1 MEVAWLHRARWR
13 WRGALLWPTFIVAA
27 PADAVIAHLWPA
39 VGSAESLGS
48 GLLVGLVASLL
59 AVVVG
64 SPALGAALRLL
75 RPGLPVAIARNYGG
89 AIAVS
94 LVTATL
100 VALGLAHRDAIA
112 RSDAL
117 LRDALAR
124 AVAFIGFR
132 APAEF
137 RSNAARPD
145 VLVIQPDAIYRVCVP
160 GREDGRWYCVV
171 VRPQVGGSQGGV
183 VFAGSEP
190 NELLAQGGY

>member
-75 RPGLPVAIARNYGG
+75 RPGLPVA
-89 AIAVS
+89 VS

-137 RSNAARPD
+137 RSN
-145 VLVIQPDAIYRVCVP
+145 
-160 GREDGRWYCVV
+160 
-171 VRPQVGGSQGGV
+171 
-183 VFAGSEP
+183 
-190 NELLAQGGY
+190 